1 MAQQHFT
8 APSRTEIDY
17 YVKLAKAERNQY
29 IADKATALA
38 AKVKVALRSLF
49 QVTVSKFQ
57 VTVSKQ
63 SPSH

>member
-1 MAQQHFT
+1 MAKQHPT
-8 APSRTEIDY
+8 VPSRTEIDH

-38 AKVKVALRSLF
+38 ESFKSVLRSLF
-49 QVTVSKFQ
+49 QVAA
-57 VTVSKQ
+57 SKQ

>member
-8 APSRTEIDY
+8 VPSRTEIDY

-38 AKVKVALRSLF
+38 ASLKAALRSLF

-57 VTVSKQ
+57 VTVSNQ